1 MRKNA
6 KQISEVPHDTPEGK
20 EEVRAWLR
28 PAAAREIQDYIH
40 CIPIS
45 AHNER
50 FQLARCALE
59 LRISEDAAQAATKLE
74 QQVDRF
80 VQQMDKL
87 LGIAE
92 AQKLLAA
99 KLERQTNRLICLTY
113 VLVFL
118 TVALLAAAYAQ
129 TRVMLKEVATTH
141 QPEIETSQHGHTPS
155 TNR

>member
-20 EEVRAWLR
+20 EEVRAWFR
-28 PAAAREIQDYIH
+28 TAPAREIQDYIH
-40 CIPIS
+40 YIPIS

-50 FQLARCALE
+50 FQLARVALE
-59 LRISEDAAQAATKLE
+59 IRVAEDAAQAAIKLE
-74 QQVDRF
+74 QEV
-80 VQQMDKL
+80 DKL

-99 KLERQTNRLICLTY
+99 KLDRQTNRLICLTY

-129 TRVMLKEVATTH
+129 TRVMLKDKEAATTH
-141 QPEIETSQHGHTPS
+141 RLAIETSQHSQTPS

>member
-1 MRKNA
+1 MRKTA
-6 KQISEVPHDTPEGK
+6 KQISEVPHITPEGN
-20 EEVRAWLR
+20 EEVRVWLR
-28 PAAAREIQDYIH
+28 TAPAREIQDYIH
-40 CIPIS
+40 YIPIS

-50 FQLARCALE
+50 FQLARVALE
-59 LRISEDAAQAATKLE
+59 IRIAEDAAQAATKLE

-99 KLERQTNRLICLTY
+99 KLERQTNRLIYLTY

-129 TRVMLKEVATTH
+129 TRVILK
-141 QPEIETSQHGHTPS
+141 
-155 TNR
+155 